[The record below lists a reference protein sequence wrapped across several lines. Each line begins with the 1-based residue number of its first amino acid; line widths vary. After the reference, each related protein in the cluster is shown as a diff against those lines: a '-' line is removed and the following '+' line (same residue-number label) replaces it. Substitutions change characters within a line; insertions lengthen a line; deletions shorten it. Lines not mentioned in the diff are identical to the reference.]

1 MKRRKSTTIKDRTG
15 YYETQYD
22 EMKVFLS
29 RARALVEQDTRSDS
43 EELEIDIL
51 EKLGFPNP
59 YLIG

>member
-43 EELEIDIL
+43 EEL
-51 EKLGFPNP
+51 
-59 YLIG
+59 